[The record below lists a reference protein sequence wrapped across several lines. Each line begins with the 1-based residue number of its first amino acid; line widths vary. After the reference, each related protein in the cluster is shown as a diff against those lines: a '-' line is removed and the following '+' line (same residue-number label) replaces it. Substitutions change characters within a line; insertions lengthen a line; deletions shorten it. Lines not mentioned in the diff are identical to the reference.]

1 MKRKRLPAAVLFL
14 LLMLI
19 AFFTAV
25 ICISIGSVSLPLGDT
40 LTVLW
45 YSLLGWAVPEGMQ
58 SSIILNLRLPRV
70 LCVALTGASLSLAG
84 AAMQGL
90 LRNPLADGS
99 TMGVSSG
106 ASLGAIFAI
115 LIGFQLP
122 AFPFSGTMLMAVTF
136 AFLSLLLI
144 LSLAWILD
152 RSMSTNTMIL
162 IGVIFT
168 MFSHSVISLLIAF
181 AGTKLQSITFW
192 TMGSLSSST
201 LTDALILLISLL
213 IFGTI
218 LLSLWREMNA
228 FAIGEENAQH
238 VGVNIRRVKL
248 VTLISASCLIG
259 VCVSIGG
266 NIGFVGLVVPHMAR
280 LTAGANHKRLLPVS
294 MIAGAIF
301 LMLCDLTG
309 RTILSPIELPIGVVT
324 SLIGSVA
331 FVIILL
337 NKRKAGR

>member
-1 MKRKRLPAAVLFL
+1 
-14 LLMLI
+14 MLI
-19 AFFTAV
+19 ICAFFIAV
-25 ICISIGSVSLPLGDT
+25 ICISAGSVSLPLGDT

-45 YSLLGWAVPEGMQ
+45 KSLIGQSIPENLHAN
-58 SSIILNLRLPRV
+58 IILKLRLPRV
-70 LCVALTGASLSLAG
+70 LCVALTGASLALAG

-122 AFPFSGTMLMAVTF
+122 GLPFSGTMLTAVAF
-136 AFLSLLLI
+136 AFLSLMMI
-144 LSLAWILD
+144 LALAWLLD

-168 MFSHSVISLLIAF
+168 MFSHSVISLLVAF
-181 AGTKLQSITFW
+181 AGNKLQSITFW
-192 TMGSLSSST
+192 TMGSLASST
-201 LTDALILLISLL
+201 LTDALILFVSLAV
-213 IFGTI
+213 FGTV
-218 LLSLWREMNA
+218 LLFLWRELNA

-238 VGVNIRRVKL
+238 VGVNVRRIKL
-248 VTLISASCLIG
+248 ITLICASCLIG

-280 LTAGANHKRLLPVS
+280 LTVGANHKKLLPVS

-301 LMLCDLTG
+301 LMLCDLAG

-331 FVIILL
+331 FVLILFRT
-337 NKRKAGR
+337 RKVGR